1 MKKKRKKIPHVTIH
15 LTSTP
20 IVAGPRKLSKRWLR
34 PFKEMTKAQLDYLGL
49 DKDGKPLPMQHFVSG
64 DIPR

>member
-49 DKDGKPLPMQHFVSG
+49 DKDGKLL
-64 DIPR
+64 